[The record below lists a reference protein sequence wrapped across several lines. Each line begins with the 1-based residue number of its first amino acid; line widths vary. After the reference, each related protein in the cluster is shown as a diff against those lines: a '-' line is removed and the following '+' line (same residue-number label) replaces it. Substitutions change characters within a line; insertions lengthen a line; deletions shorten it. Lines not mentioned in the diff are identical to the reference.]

1 VIPDGVTSQIQPFDT
16 SVNKSFKDYLRNEY
30 EVGLISGNLP
40 LTPSGKI
47 KSTSISK
54 FAELV
59 SAAWRISQEKP
70 WNFGSRSAA
79 LKMHLMAH
87 KVTSCGAVVN
97 LTAAI

>member
-16 SVNKSFKDYLRNEY
+16 SVHNSFKDYLRKEY
-30 EVGLISGNLP
+30 EAELLSGNLP
-40 LTPSGKI
+40 LTVFSKI
-47 KSTSISK
+47 KSTSTSK

-59 SAAWRISQEKP
+59 SAAWRISQEKL
-70 WNFGSRSAA
+70 WNFRSRSAA
-79 LKMHLMAH
+79 LKMHLMAQ